1 MTLRDRRIE
10 ANELTAWINS
20 EIRSPISEFACP
32 AQLAHR
38 PAPPYDMYMTTESSN
53 LEKWAKTWQKAESA
67 LQQVKTQ
74 ELQNFDMD
82 LNADLVDGMLQC
94 AFDHSLPRQSSGL
107 VEQQRLFAAC
117 RPETS

>member
-1 MTLRDRRIE
+1 
-10 ANELTAWINS
+10 
-20 EIRSPISEFACP
+20 
-32 AQLAHR
+32 
-38 PAPPYDMYMTTESSN
+38 MYMTTESSN

-82 LNADLVDGMLQC
+82 MNADLVDGMLQC
-94 AFDHSLPRQSSGL
+94 AFDHSLPRQYSGL
-107 VEQQRLFAAC
+107 VEQQRLFSAC